1 MKSFLT
7 SAATPVKKK
16 HFKKTY
22 EVNEMSEI
30 YEIDT
35 KSIYKI
41 KGFEIPGDVL
51 IHQFINGLR
60 YEKLNEELAGGNNE

>member
-1 MKSFLT
+1 
-7 SAATPVKKK
+7 
-16 HFKKTY
+16 
-22 EVNEMSEI
+22 MSEI